1 LLIARGKVISRQD
14 HNVSGGF
21 TMKRILWA
29 LSLGLFVSIA
39 APGALALT
47 LFNAS
52 PAWLPVATGPNT
64 ATWVLPATIPGCGA
78 ENETSCEPTGI
89 FYGDFSWSGIP
100 SYIQMTDASGIS
112 DIITFDS
119 LGPGGVF
126 RVEFFSDPNS
136 GCCTA
141 PPGYFQFTSIA
152 DGVSPAFA
160 ICCELTGATVSVASD
175 NELAFQPYGAGFD
188 TSDGIQFTGVTN
200 GGAFVPEPATLALL
214 GVALAGLGFSR
225 RRKSNQV

>member
-1 LLIARGKVISRQD
+1 
-14 HNVSGGF
+14 
-21 TMKRILWA
+21 MKRILLA
-29 LSLGLFVSIA
+29 LSLGLVVSIA
-39 APGALALT
+39 ATGALALT

-52 PAWLPVATGPNT
+52 PAWVPVDTGANT

-89 FYGDFSWSGIP
+89 FYGDFKWSGTP
-100 SYIQMTDASGIS
+100 SYIQLNDATGGIS

-126 RVEFFSDPNS
+126 RVEFFSDPNA

-141 PPGYFQFTSIA
+141 PPGYFQFGSFA
-152 DGVSPAFA
+152 DGQTAFFG

-175 NELAFQPYGAGFD
+175 DELIFRPYGATFD
-188 TSDGIQFTGVTN
+188 TSDGISFTGVTN

>member
-1 LLIARGKVISRQD
+1 
-14 HNVSGGF
+14 
-21 TMKRILWA
+21 MKRILWA
-29 LSLGLFVSIA
+29 LCLGLFVGIA

-52 PAWLPVATGPNT
+52 PAWVSVDTGPNT

-89 FYGDFSWSGIP
+89 FYGDFSWSGAP
-100 SYIQMTDASGIS
+100 SYIQMNDATGGIS
-112 DIITFDS
+112 DIIIFDS
-119 LGPGGVF
+119 SGPGGVF
-126 RVEFFSDPNS
+126 RVLFYSDPNPGS
-136 GCCTA
+136 SVQ
-141 PPGYFQFTSIA
+141 PPGYVQFTSIP
-152 DGVSPAFA
+152 DGVSAFFG

-175 NELAFQPYGAGFD
+175 DEVIFRPYGATFD
-188 TSDGIQFTGVTN
+188 TSDGISFTGVTN